1 MAVKLFIVDDHYMII
16 EGIRSLLQLE
26 VGLEWLGHAMTADSC
41 LAFLEKQRP
50 DVLFMDVNLPD
61 ENGIDLCLKVK
72 KAYPKIHII
81 GLSSFNQYSFIQK
94 MLQNGASGY
103 VLKNAA
109 KEELLEAIETV
120 LEGQTYISKEVATT
134 ITTNKNLKTPIITR
148 REKEVLLLIAEGL
161 TNGEI
166 AEKIYVST
174 TTVDTHRK
182 NLLTKFEVKNTAA
195 LIRLATR
202 YQII

>member
-1 MAVKLFIVDDHYMII
+1 MGIKLFIVDDHYMII
-16 EGIRSLLQLE
+16 EGIRSLLQHE
-26 VGLEWLGHAMTADSC
+26 VGLEWIGHAMNAASC

-61 ENGIDLCLKVK
+61 QSGIDLCLFVK
-72 KAYPKIHII
+72 KANPKIRII
-81 GLSSFNQYSFIQK
+81 GLSSFNQFSFIQK

-103 VLKNAA
+103 VLKNAT

-120 LEGQTYISKEVATT
+120 MEGKKYISKEIEVTMATS
-134 ITTNKNLKTPIITR
+134 KNLKTPLITR

-166 AEKIYVST
+166 ADKLFVSI

-182 NLLTKFEVKNTAA
+182 NLLAKFEVKNTAA
-195 LIRLATR
+195 LVRMATQ
-202 YQII
+202 YQLI